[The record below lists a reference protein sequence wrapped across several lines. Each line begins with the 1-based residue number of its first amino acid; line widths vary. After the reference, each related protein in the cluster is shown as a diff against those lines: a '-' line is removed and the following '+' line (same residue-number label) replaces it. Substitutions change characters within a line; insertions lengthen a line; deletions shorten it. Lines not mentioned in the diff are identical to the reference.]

1 MIAAPMNRAL
11 RFTLLGLVVAVVLFA
26 VGCGTGGG
34 RPARQTELAAQQLV
48 PQLSD
53 LPRGFN
59 LNPAESFPVPTS
71 KILADPWQGSSAAI
85 IRRERVSGYQ
95 VSFTSPQAVRLQC
108 SAAVYRSSAAARKVY
123 RLRTTGG
130 ASFVAKL
137 GGRSLP
143 VAKIGEESH
152 AHRFDIGSA
161 EYLGVAWRFRN
172 VLSACVGAGFTTSP
186 MAEMLVVARAQQARI
201 ARALSLP

>member
-1 MIAAPMNRAL
+1 MNGAL
-11 RFTLLGLVVAVVLFA
+11 RFTLLGLAGVVSLFA
-26 VGCGTGGG
+26 VGCGSGGG
-34 RPARQTELAAQQLV
+34 RPAQQTELAAQQLV

-53 LPRGFN
+53 LPAGFN
-59 LNPAESFPVPTS
+59 LNLAESLPVPTS
-71 KILADPWQGSSAAI
+71 KVLADPWQASSAAI

-123 RLRTTGG
+123 RLRMTGG
-130 ASFVAKL
+130 ASFVADS

-143 VAKIGEESH
+143 VAEIGEQTH
-152 AHRFDIGSA
+152 AHRFDIGPA
-161 EYLGVAWRFRN
+161 AYLGVAWRFRN
-172 VLSACVGAGFTTSP
+172 VLSTCVAAGFTTSP

-201 ARALSLP
+201 ASALSLPNRR